1 MQSIEIVLTGE
12 TKMLVNLPSGA
23 LYQIIGMI
31 NHYGHANAGHYT
43 AVIYNKEKDMFYL
56 CDDETTSKI
65 GSLDADG
72 LPRKVYL
79 IIYQRQ

>member
-1 MQSIEIVLTGE
+1 M
-12 TKMLVNLPSGA
+12 
-23 LYQIIGMI
+23 YQIIGTV
-31 NHYGHANAGHYT
+31 NHYGPSANAGHYT

-56 CDDETTSKI
+56 CDDETTYEI
-65 GSLDADG
+65 GSLDVDG